1 MKNHYI
7 KKLGKARGEI
17 ERERERMQGGKYI
30 KKSIEIIPIITVS
43 IITKDHKHFLKM

>member
-17 ERERERMQGGKYI
+17 ERERENAGGKYI